1 LTCQRLCRPNFR
13 RLQELVDK
21 AQAENLRTTIYF
33 LAMATS
39 KPTRTRTLPHKRPNR
54 NSILKLGIL
63 SLLGTTTTTIN
74 TVQASA
80 DAHRRDDFSF
90 RGPVPEDLRVAHWD
104 FSGSAHRIPSAKDF
118 VRLISPFPLAYGGMF
133 TEQPIPFD
141 QWSVEIAFRIHGSFS
156 DVHHGHHNDTHSSE
170 ENGEFT
176 GKGGRGIAFWYS
188 KAPNPTPVVMS
199 ANPKK
204 HVVPRPPLV
213 VDQFPDPLD
222 DSVSFFGGPTS
233 FNGLAVVI
241 DNQPS
246 TPLTRRSDRK
256 HWGPD
261 EGGIGAEEWSVVSG
275 VMDDGKGHHK
285 WIEDR
290 QRSELDDEEEA
301 AYLNHTIG
309 DCQVALR
316 NAAGVVWLKV
326 TYVGHQLS
334 VSLDISPHNT
344 LSGESRHYKREC
356 FAAKDVKLPKGYY
369 MGLTGL
375 ASPSDEADNV
385 DVYAVE
391 VKEIKGKAKSE
402 EEVIEHY
409 KEEHVAADDVKLEGT
424 GKARDPSNLAFEA
437 LNSQRE
443 WAQTIK
449 QMSQKLD
456 MLQGRPSQLSKDSA
470 QTTEHASSGNVGV
483 DHQLD
488 AINTKLDNILHK
500 IDRMTAAGGPGASEK
515 TELIQKIFDLE
526 EQSNRHEMFLS
537 EQIEELRH
545 LILNPPPPSYKE
557 DHHFKPL
564 EHQHDE
570 VKGSSPSADHP
581 PTPFTEH
588 FQHERT
594 FNGHKKEKMT
604 MLQFLG
610 WAFGTIVALF
620 GVFKVAQVIIKSRKS
635 NNFGSDEGSYFLNT
649 NTPGHSNSAL
659 AMTMDTF
666 GFRQRSKKMI

>member
-1 LTCQRLCRPNFR
+1 MGTCKSARTSSLSKQR
-13 RLQELVDK
+13 
-21 AQAENLRTTIYF
+21 RT
-33 LAMATS
+33 
-39 KPTRTRTLPHKRPNR
+39 R
-54 NSILKLGIL
+54 NSIITTSLL
-63 SLLGTTTTTIN
+63 SLLGITTTLHS
-74 TVQASA
+74 VHASA

-104 FSGSAHRIPSAKDF
+104 FSGTAHRIPSAKDF
-118 VRLISPFPLAYGGMF
+118 VRLVSPFPLAYGAMF

-141 QWSVEIAFRIHGSFS
+141 QWSVEIAFRIHGGFS
-156 DVHHGHHNDTHSSE
+156 DVHHGHHNDTDSSE
-170 ENGEFT
+170 HDEEIT

-188 KAPNPTPVVMS
+188 KAPNPTPVLVS

-204 HVVPRPPLV
+204 QQHGTHPSMASLV
-213 VDQFPDPLD
+213 VDPFPDPLD

-256 HWGPD
+256 HWGPE

-275 VMDDGKGHHK
+275 VMDDGKGHNK

-290 QRSELDDEEEA
+290 QRSELDEDEEA

-326 TYVGHQLS
+326 TYVGHQLT

-356 FAAKDVKLPKGYY
+356 FSAKDVKLPKGYY

-375 ASPSDEADNV
+375 ASPSDEADNI
-385 DVYAVE
+385 DIYAIE
-391 VKEIKGKAKSE
+391 VKEVKGKAKSE

-424 GKARDPSNLAFEA
+424 GKARDPTNLAFEA
-437 LNSQRE
+437 LNSQRD

-456 MLQGRPSQLSKDSA
+456 ILQGHPSQPSDANSH
-470 QTTEHASSGNVGV
+470 TTEPAPSVHAGAGH
-483 DHQLD
+483 DLA
-488 AINTKLDNILHK
+488 AINTKLDTILHK
-500 IDRMTAAGGPGASEK
+500 LDKITTPGGPGTSEK
-515 TELIQKIFDLE
+515 NELLEKIFDLE

-570 VKGSSPSADHP
+570 IEGSSSSADHP
-581 PTPFTEH
+581 PTPFADH

-594 FNGHKKEKMT
+594 FKEHKKEKTT

-610 WAFGTIVALF
+610 WSLLVIVVLF
-620 GVFKVAQVIIKSRKS
+620 AVFKIAQMIIKSRKS
-635 NNFGSDEGSYFLNT
+635 NDFGSDEGSYFLNS
-649 NTPGHSNSAL
+649 NAPGHSNSAL
-659 AMTMDTF
+659 SMTMDTF
-666 GFRQRSKKMI
+666 GFRQRSKKMM

>member
-1 LTCQRLCRPNFR
+1 
-13 RLQELVDK
+13 
-21 AQAENLRTTIYF
+21 
-33 LAMATS
+33 MAS
-39 KPTRTRTLPHKRPNR
+39 PKPTRTKPQTR
-54 NSILKLGIL
+54 NSVLKL
-63 SLLGTTTTTIN
+63 SLLSLLSTTTPIIN
-74 TVQASA
+74 NGVRASA
-80 DAHRRDDFSF
+80 DAHRRDDISF
-90 RGPVPEDLRVAHWD
+90 RGPVPEDLHVPHWD
-104 FSGSAHRIPSAKDF
+104 FSGSAHRIPAAKDF
-118 VRLISPFPLAYGGMF
+118 VRLITPFPLAYGAMF

-141 QWSVEIAFRIHGSFS
+141 QWSVEIAFRIHGGFS
-156 DVHHGHHNDTHSSE
+156 DLHHGHHNETHPSDDDE
-170 ENGEFT
+170 EIT
-176 GKGGRGIAFWYS
+176 GKGGRGIAFWYT
-188 KAPNPTPVVMS
+188 KTPNSTPLVAS
-199 ANPKK
+199 TNPKK
-204 HVVPRPPLV
+204 HVVPRPPLT

-222 DSVSFFGGPTS
+222 DAVSFFGGPTS
-233 FNGLAVVI
+233 FNGLSVVI

-246 TPLTRRSDRK
+246 TPLTRRSDRQ
-256 HWGPD
+256 HWGP
-261 EGGIGAEEWSVVSG
+261 EESGIGAEEWSVVSG
-275 VMDDGKGHHK
+275 VIDDGRGHIK
-285 WIEDR
+285 WLEDR
-290 QRSELDDEEEA
+290 KRSDLEEDEEA
-301 AYLNHTIG
+301 AYLNHTVG

-316 NAAGVVWLKV
+316 NAAGVVWMKV
-326 TYVGHQLS
+326 TYVGHQLT

-356 FAAKDVKLPKGYY
+356 FSAKDVKLPKGYY

-385 DVYAVE
+385 DIYAIE

-424 GKARDPSNLAFEA
+424 GKARDPTNLAFEA
-437 LNSQRE
+437 LNSQRD

-449 QMSQKLD
+449 QMSLKLD
-456 MLQGRPSQLSKDSA
+456 NLGSRPSQINNA
-470 QTTEHASSGNVGV
+470 NGQTTEPVSSGNTGV
-483 DHQLD
+483 DSQLQ

-500 IDRMTAAGGPGASEK
+500 LDTAAPGGPGSSEK
-515 TELIQKIFDLE
+515 KNELLEKIFDLE

-570 VKGSSPSADHP
+570 ITGAPDHP
-581 PTPFTEH
+581 PPSFNDH
-588 FQHERT
+588 FQHER
-594 FNGHKKEKMT
+594 FSQQHKKEKMT

-610 WAFGTIVALF
+610 WSVGTIVVLF
-620 GVFKVAQVIIKSRKS
+620 GAFKVVQKIIKSRKS

-649 NTPGHSNSAL
+649 NGPGHSNSAL
-659 AMTMDTF
+659 SMTMDTF